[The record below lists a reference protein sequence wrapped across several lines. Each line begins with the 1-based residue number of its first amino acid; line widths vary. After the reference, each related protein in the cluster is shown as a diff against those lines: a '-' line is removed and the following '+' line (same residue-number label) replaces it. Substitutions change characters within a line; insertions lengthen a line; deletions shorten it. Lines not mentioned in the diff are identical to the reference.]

1 MSEMKAGVGQC
12 CTESV
17 VIMVI
22 SEALGGMGIILFW
35 EIKEMIFKIT
45 SISRSSPPDLYFV
58 EKSFCA

>member
-1 MSEMKAGVGQC
+1 MSEMKASIGQC

-22 SEALGGMGIILFW
+22 SEALGGMVIILFW
-35 EIKEMIFKIT
+35 EMKGMVFRIT
-45 SISRSSPPDLYFV
+45 SIFRSSSPDLYFV